1 MRFDT
6 DDSTQ
11 STTSPIREHVDR
23 RLTRTGST
31 LTFISRPKS
40 IRAPSEELLS
50 GVEQAYGS
58 LTGVL
63 ALEGE
68 QLLRLRAMLEG
79 ISGKIDEALVT
90 KKSAV

>member
-1 MRFDT
+1 MKNFT
-6 DDSTQ
+6 DDSTE
-11 STTSPIREHVDR
+11 SNTSPIREHVDR
-23 RLTRTGST
+23 RLIRTGST
-31 LTFISRPKS
+31 STFISRPKA

-50 GVEQAYGS
+50 AVEQAYGS

-79 ISGKIDEALVT
+79 ISGKIDEALVA
-90 KKSAV
+90 KKPPV